1 MLIDS
6 NKVAYGVLYRRHGII
21 QIAHASKEVIISAGT
36 ISSPMLLI
44 KSGIG
49 PKEILE
55 KAEVP
60 IATCTDSL
68 HQFEIECNLD
78 SSCK

>member
-1 MLIDS
+1 M
-6 NKVAYGVLYRRHGII
+6 AYGVLYRRHGML

-49 PKEILE
+49 PSEILDNAGVILE
-55 KAEVP
+55 
-60 IATCTDSL
+60 
-68 HQFEIECNLD
+68 
-78 SSCK
+78 